1 MLCEGGGR
9 EDFKIICGRGLI
21 RTDADGGEFIAA
33 ALSICLQLKSLTSI
47 GTQWVHRMK
56 KHLHLVD
63 VPFADLILRSICYN
77 MFCNQDI
84 LMSPFDGNGL
94 TDIENTEVYEAAY
107 HLAGK
112 NFLLKRR

>member
-1 MLCEGGGR
+1 MSDVGEGGER

-47 GTQWVHRMK
+47 GTQLVHRMK

-63 VPFADLILRSICYN
+63 VPFVDLILRSIYYN
-77 MFCNQDI
+77 MFCNQNV
-84 LMSPFDGNGL
+84 LMSPFYGNGL

-112 NFLLKRR
+112 NF